1 MCFVV
6 VFYHYFL
13 FLYLIY
19 RRIRGDSVEK
29 EYVKL
34 LEKLMAAEDS
44 SSSWLSGTSPRCFNL
59 SCPPP
64 MSEREDWEFGKTTF
78 SEKQV

>member
-1 MCFVV
+1 M
-6 VFYHYFL
+6 
-13 FLYLIY
+13 
-19 RRIRGDSVEK
+19 GK

-34 LEKLMAAEDS
+34 LEKLMAVEES

-64 MSEREDWEFGKTTF
+64 MSEWEDWEFGNTTF
-78 SEKQV
+78 REKQVS